1 MLNSDAERRAIQALI
16 YLASFDARRDE
27 STGHPEVL
35 LPEGWEREVAG
46 KAILFD
52 RRGDQDCLRVVSQ
65 EEAIEFGNRA
75 RAVERELGPGPGRDG

>member
-1 MLNSDAERRAIQALI
+1 MNTAAERRAIQALI
-16 YLASFDARRDE
+16 YLASYDARRDE
-27 STGHPEVL
+27 SSGHPEVV
-35 LPEGWEREVAG
+35 LPDGWESQVAG

-75 RAVERELGPGPGRDG
+75 RAVARDLGAG